1 MYMLECVHVFIITA
15 AAALLPLAPQ
25 ANINSSAA
33 LLLSRIQP
41 AASQNLSQIGR
52 PASSRIDRPA
62 SRIRSIR
69 ACSACPILILEK
81 GSCFFMPKKCPKM
94 TSLPM
99 PASSCTDP

>member
-81 GSCFFMPKKCPKM
+81 GSYDSTVPTC
-94 TSLPM
+94 S
-99 PASSCTDP
+99 

>member
-52 PASSRIDRPA
+52 PASSRNRLA
-62 SRIRSIR
+62 SQQN
-69 ACSACPILILEK
+69 PIS
-81 GSCFFMPKKCPKM
+81 GHAGAMRVRF
-94 TSLPM
+94 
-99 PASSCTDP
+99 